1 MEELA
6 DTFVVEQFDQ
16 LRAIADPLRSRILE
30 QLVLRPMT
38 MSQLGEVFGETTA
51 KIHYHVRELEKYG
64 FLRLVE
70 KRERGGF
77 IEKYYRAV
85 AREINVAPD
94 LLRTTPPSELGSTVQ
109 GYLDEMK
116 RGVMR
121 TITYGNAHPE
131 APFCF
136 TWESAS
142 LWMTQ
147 DELKSW
153 SSSLMRFSNPFDNHA
168 VEQRSV
174 IGLRI
179 SSLTLRFLQGH
190 QNQEQ
195 QRNQS
200 ACFSSEADQ
209 GDAQKQMSGS
219 PALSNAAKM
228 TGQEREECL
237 CLSTMA
243 SLCPWAGRWS
253 WPASRTMSRP
263 PSCNM
268 AQRF

>member
-1 MEELA
+1 MEELT

-30 QLVLRPMT
+30 QLAQRPMT

-121 TITYGNAHPE
+121 AITHGNAHPE

-147 DELKSW
+147 DEFKIL
-153 SSSLMRFSNPFDNHA
+153 
-168 VEQRSV
+168 
-174 IGLRI
+174 
-179 SSLTLRFLQGH
+179 
-190 QNQEQ
+190 EQ
-195 QRNQS
+195 QL
-200 ACFSSEADQ
+200 
-209 GDAQKQMSGS
+209 DALFEPFRQPRCRAEERYWIAHFLAHPQVPSG
-219 PALSNAAKM
+219 PPEPGTA
-228 TGQEREECL
+228 EEPKRL
-237 CLSTMA
+237 L
-243 SLCPWAGRWS
+243 
-253 WPASRTMSRP
+253 
-263 PSCNM
+263 
-268 AQRF
+268 QQ